1 MATLASF
8 FGWRKPSKKE
18 LQNTVTLSWGK
29 QRFDVSFKRQN
40 LDLVTLKE
48 FKLQCKEL
56 TGVPVANMKLT
67 VSGANL
73 KDDTASLASC
83 GIQGGSTVI
92 LTGEKVNKQA
102 AQQATAS
109 GNPEEYALMQR
120 IFKVLDPIKTT
131 MDTDIKAFNT
141 LVQEKKSQ
149 ESLSAADKKIL
160 YEKGVFLSEKLMQAL
175 ITLDGVECSP
185 DFQTAR
191 QHRREGVRLLQAFL
205 ERVDAA
211 RAEAKPLI
219 NSQS

>member
-1 MATLASF
+1 
-8 FGWRKPSKKE
+8 
-18 LQNTVTLSWGK
+18 
-29 QRFDVSFKRQN
+29 
-40 LDLVTLKE
+40 
-48 FKLQCKEL
+48 
-56 TGVPVANMKLT
+56 
-67 VSGANL
+67 
-73 KDDTASLASC
+73 
-83 GIQGGSTVI
+83 
-92 LTGEKVNKQA
+92 
-102 AQQATAS
+102 
-109 GNPEEYALMQR
+109 MQR